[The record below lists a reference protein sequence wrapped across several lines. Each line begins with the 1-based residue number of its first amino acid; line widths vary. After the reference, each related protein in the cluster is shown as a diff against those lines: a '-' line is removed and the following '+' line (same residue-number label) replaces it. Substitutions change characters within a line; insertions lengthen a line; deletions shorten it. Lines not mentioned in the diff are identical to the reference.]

1 MLYNPTAIKVVLIH
15 VATDQWLSVSEHTTL
30 VALELGILQPDRDL
44 RNHVAFL
51 LGSLT
56 TGGLDETKRVSDTG
70 GRLSEI
76 HTPRSL
82 TGVKCAT
89 QGDV

>member
-30 VALELGILQPDRDL
+30 VALELDGYYNPIAIFGITLP
-44 RNHVAFL
+44 VL

-56 TGGLDETKRVSDTG
+56 TG
-70 GRLSEI
+70 
-76 HTPRSL
+76 
-82 TGVKCAT
+82 
-89 QGDV
+89 